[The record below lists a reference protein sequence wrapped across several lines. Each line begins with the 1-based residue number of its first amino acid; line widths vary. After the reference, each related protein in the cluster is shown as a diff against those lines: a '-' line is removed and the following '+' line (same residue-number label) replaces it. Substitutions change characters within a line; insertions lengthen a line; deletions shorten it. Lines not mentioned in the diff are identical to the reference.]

1 MKFRTAVMFTVIA
14 LSVSV
19 AAFAA
24 ESEHHKVPQHVSQN
38 DNIKLQKTMRLRLQG
53 IEEIIES
60 LIAQKPQNIPGIVE
74 NKLRVPKD
82 FKFPANLKRHN
93 IDIQE
98 NNLAFHKSLDN
109 FEEVLKEEDMK
120 KSLAALHKVIQN
132 CVACHANI
140 KH

>member
-1 MKFRTAVMFTVIA
+1 MKFKIAVIFTVIV

-19 AAFAA
+19 AAFA
-24 ESEHHKVPQHVSQN
+24 EELQHKVPRYVSKN
-38 DNIKLQKTMRLRLQG
+38 DNIELHKNMRLRLQG

-60 LIAQKPQNIPGIVE
+60 LISQKPQKIPDIVE
-74 NKLRVPKD
+74 NKLRAPKK

-93 IDIQE
+93 INLQE

-109 FEEVLKEEDMK
+109 FEKVLKEEDMK
-120 KSLAALHKVIQN
+120 KSLAALQKVIQN

-140 KH
+140 KR